1 MDFNWIKTIFKK
13 KQPINNSVDITTI
26 DTSFIHI
33 PKFSE
38 LSKTDQDKVLDY
50 YHKLNLDNYDIL
62 VKYSD
67 DIREKYD
74 IDKELLH
81 LTLTRYNEWYK
92 DVENNNIITDLY
104 RLIHKINYSVLSKY
118 EYKYIYDDI
127 INIRKELELR
137 AVALN
142 MFIKKE
148 SKRKYDFLGIFGKA
162 ERLKYLSD
170 KNRLNSEYER
180 LKIAIKDNIINQS
193 IIKMDIKENDNI
205 KEKYDLL
212 NEYNTRDDFL
222 DENVRENIA
231 EILVN
236 INKTLFTNS
245 YLWDEFVDEI
255 ESLLIDE
262 DNEKIAKLISY
273 IEMGDEISWSKL
285 IKSWSK
291 EQLELFYKI
300 LAKYLRKHELYI
312 INHKED
318 YKIFIDEMNHIINEY
333 ERTRTKDWDVSRLR
347 NMVDHYSNKLQCYN
361 TLFKKILREDIMNEL
376 NNTFYKLDWLS
387 ILAYHQGFFDLRFLW
402 EHEEYYIDLS
412 NKLLKK
418 VEEKYGIEF
427 DSDIFLLSSRH
438 RNNFNAMFTTDGYKE
453 KKKIEKRREF
463 IKMSQEYSFIDLFD
477 LLNGYEDDIEIF
489 FDQTVGVRKKHGLSD
504 YLGKISDSDYVQCQ
518 MISSR
523 SNIVPLENIFYL
535 TKLFPNIKFDF
546 NKTYSLSKKSPY
558 PNKGHGAFTNYVT
571 QIKLDKLNSIYDKRI
586 LVIPDE
592 MYQTLSPMQLL
603 HNNRYTT
610 AIYIPNRH
618 YFDFY
623 LNNSYISYISTFF
636 IKHSLAKSLHL
647 YNKYQCINDCFT
659 INNKVFMVVPN
670 NIKYHELSIY
680 LDNYL
685 DIKNDN
691 KVLKKE
697 I

>member
-13 KQPINNSVDITTI
+13 KQPINNSVDIATI

-33 PKFSE
+33 PKFNE

-50 YHKLNLDNYDIL
+50 YHKLNLDNYDML

-74 IDKELLH
+74 IDKEILH

-104 RLIHKINYSVLSKY
+104 RLIHKINYAVLSKY

-193 IIKMDIKENDNI
+193 IIKMDIKENDNL

-222 DENVRENIA
+222 DENVRENIV

-262 DNEKIAKLISY
+262 DNEKIAKLIPF
-273 IEMGDEISWSKL
+273 IKMGDEGPWSKL
-285 IKSWSK
+285 IKFWSK

-300 LAKYLRKHELYI
+300 LAKYLHKHELYI

-318 YKIFIDEMNHIINEY
+318 YKIFINEMNSIINEY
-333 ERTRTKDWDVSRLR
+333 ERTRTKDWDVSYLR
-347 NMVDHYSNKLQCYN
+347 NKVDYYYNKQECYR
-361 TLFKKILREDIMNEL
+361 TLYKKILPEDIMNEL

-387 ILAYHQGFFDLRFLW
+387 TLAYHQGFFDLRIFLK
-402 EHEEYYIDLS
+402 HEDYYIDLS
-412 NKLLKK
+412 DELLRK

-427 DSDIFLLSSRH
+427 DPDIYLLNSKN
-438 RNNFNAMFTTDGYKE
+438 RNNFNAMFTTNNYKE

-463 IKMSQEYSFIDLFD
+463 IKKNQEYSFIDLFD

-489 FDQTVGVRKKHGLSD
+489 FNQTDGIIKKHGLSD
-504 YLGKISDSDYVQCQ
+504 YLGAISDSDYVQCQ
-518 MISSR
+518 IISSR

-535 TKLFPNIKFDF
+535 TKLFPNIEF
-546 NKTYSLSKKSPY
+546 NFNRTYSLSKSSRY
-558 PNKGHGAFTNYVT
+558 ANKGRGAFTNYVT
-571 QIKLDKLNSIYDKRI
+571 QIKLDKLNSTCDKRI

-592 MYQTLSPMQLL
+592 MYQTLSPTHLL
-603 HNNRYTT
+603 CTNRYTM
-610 AIYIPNRH
+610 AIYLPNRH

-623 LNNSYISYISTFF
+623 LNNSYISTFF
-636 IKHSLAKSLHL
+636 IKHSLAKKLHL
-647 YNKYQCINDCFT
+647 YNKYRCVKDSFT
-659 INNKVFMVVPN
+659 INNKVFIVVPN
-670 NIKYHELSIY
+670 NIKYHELS
-680 LDNYL
+680 NYL
-685 DIKNDN
+685 DEYLNIKSEN